1 MDKNYATINRNRRNK
16 CGESGGVLKAAEN
29 TAVTVL
35 FYSLECLHFVEDATG
50 FLSNPGGIG
59 DHIIGDLD
67 PVHLC

>member
-1 MDKNYATINRNRRNK
+1 MYWSCKDEQWTKTTQQSTATDAIN

-50 FLSNPGGIG
+50 SI
-59 DHIIGDLD
+59 
-67 PVHLC
+67 